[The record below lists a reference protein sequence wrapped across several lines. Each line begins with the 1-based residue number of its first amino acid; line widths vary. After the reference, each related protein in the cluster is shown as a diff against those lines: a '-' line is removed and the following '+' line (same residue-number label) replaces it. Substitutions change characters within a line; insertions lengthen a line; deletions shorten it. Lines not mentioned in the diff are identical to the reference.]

1 MKLILKLSVLATT
14 SMLLSGCTGGN
25 PPKVGYFVDSAVE
38 GLTYTTPTQSGTT
51 GADGSFSF
59 REGESVTFFLYGK
72 ELISPKGFK
81 YLTPFDVNDTTLNPN
96 YSINLVRFLMAI
108 DADGNPS
115 NGIKLPEYNQ
125 TLDIDF
131 NLSIKE
137 FEDDSSGN
145 LEDALAD
152 IAPGSS
158 LPSVEDAVNH
168 INESLSKINPNY
180 NLNFEG
186 RTGSSVIK
194 NSACTINP
202 DFEQGFEYTF
212 GARSV
217 TSFGDDSFN
226 NNDGTCT
233 GDSDETENRKYSTIP
248 DGELFAC
255 APTCSYKE
263 LNRVSFVPKDDDG
276 RTAVVWM
283 WHTPNTNTILYV
295 KTILIDPKNPG
306 NDDAL
311 STFSEFVTLD

>member
-115 NGIKLPEYNQ
+115 NGIKLPEYDGN
-125 TLDIDF
+125 LNNVDF
-131 NLSIKE
+131 DQSIKN
-137 FEDDSSGN
+137 FQEDLDVTT
-145 LEDALAD
+145 ALAA

-158 LPSVEDAVNH
+158 LPEVEDAVNH
-168 INESLSKINPNY
+168 INDSLSKINPSY
-180 NLNFEG
+180 TLNFEG

-194 NSACTINP
+194 NSRCAPEDIR
-202 DFEQGFEYTF
+202 GFNYTF

-217 TSFGDDSFN
+217 TAVGDDSFDDDC
-226 NNDGTCT
+226 DGD
-233 GDSDETENRKYSTIP
+233 GDETITRQYSTIP

-255 APTCSYKE
+255 GPTCSYKE

-295 KTILIDPKNPG
+295 KTILVHPDGDEEDK
-306 NDDAL
+306 L
-311 STFSEFVTLD
+311 STYSELVTLD